1 MPPLRPTLAVVPI
14 ALATPADL
22 DAALRCLVSL
32 WSTARDAQAIVVDD
46 GTSSPALVAQLAIAV
61 QELGYALERL
71 PEARGRGA
79 AINLG
84 LERAARTGADA
95 LVVDPRV
102 ELVAP
107 HWLERMRARTDGQGR
122 PAAVVGAR
130 LIDGNG
136 LLDHA
141 GMFFSL
147 LRREFF
153 HRFRFGPA
161 NLPEALA
168 PTRCPV
174 SQSLQLIR
182 HETLEAVGRYDE
194 SLALGYEGV
203 DFCLR
208 AFAAGLECIYE
219 PSAVARIARE
229 DADED
234 VDARIATTNRFLG
247 KHDASVLGRWIPEA
261 I

>member
-1 MPPLRPTLAVVPI
+1 
-14 ALATPADL
+14 
-22 DAALRCLVSL
+22 LVSL
-32 WSTARDAQAIVVDD
+32 WSTARDAHGLVVDH
-46 GTSSPALVAQLAIAV
+46 GSAPGLVEQLAVATA
-61 QELGYALERL
+61 ELGYGLERL
-71 PEARGRGA
+71 PAGA
-79 AINLG
+79 N
-84 LERAARTGADA
+84 RAAAVNAGLAVAVRDGADA

-107 HWLERMRARTDGQGR
+107 SWLERMRARTDGAGR

-130 LIDGNG
+130 LIDGDG
-136 LLDHA
+136 LLEHA

-161 NLPEALA
+161 NLPEALE

-182 HETLEAVGRYDE
+182 HETLVAVGRYDE
-194 SLALGYEGV
+194 DLDAGYEGV

-219 PSAVARIARE
+219 PSAVARIARDE
-229 DADED
+229 APED
-234 VDARIATTNRFLG
+234 VDARIATCNRFFR
-247 KHDASVLGRWIPEA
+247 KHDSVAIGRWVPEA